1 MTATES
7 GGDVDGEGDLVGRRV
22 LVELADGLNFAGTVR
37 REYVE
42 RGSRRLLVEDSRGNE
57 RVVRPA
63 RPSVSIDVGGVGTGS
78 LQDELRAAD
87 RRDRREG
94 GAELED
100 GDGGQSA

>member
-1 MTATES
+1 MRPPS
-7 GGDVDGEGDLVGRRV
+7 RGDGGDLEGRRV

-37 REYVE
+37 RDYVG
-42 RGSRRLLVEDSRGNE
+42 RGGRRLLVEDSRGNE

-63 RPSVSIDVGGVGTGS
+63 RPSVSVDVGGVETGS

-94 GAELED
+94 DDLED
-100 GDGGQSA
+100 SDGGQSA